1 MNPNCRTGPVNR
13 DELKLIAH
21 DWSATKI
28 ANVCEE
34 ESEFIKKKGFR
45 WTSEMI
51 ANLITCFMAYKLR
64 MEYQALDFDGDR
76 AAQYKEFRKELTK
89 LYEIEDV
96 SLFGPVSLSSPN
108 INCRQMNGSSMFLLA
123 ILN

>member
-76 AAQYKEFRKELTK
+76 AAQYKEFRKELT
-89 LYEIEDV
+89 
-96 SLFGPVSLSSPN
+96 
-108 INCRQMNGSSMFLLA
+108 NGKVFVNLLKCYQEQC
-123 ILN
+123 